1 MSMTS
6 GLTKFLII
14 AVVLLSAW
22 DARSQY
28 DNVVIYS
35 EQVGGIGPCEPAI
48 FINPKSPNK
57 MVVSMVS
64 EKNHANQW
72 HKNRQ

>member
-48 FINPKSPNK
+48 LLIQ
-57 MVVSMVS
+57 
-64 EKNHANQW
+64 NHPTKW
-72 HKNRQ
+72 WLVW